1 MKSFWIKTTGSTTVL
16 ERRDIPVP
24 EPGPAEI
31 ALRIRATSLNRG
43 ELIAGSVMHGGGE
56 KLGGTEAAGEVL
68 AVGEG
73 VTEWRQGD
81 RVMGRVL
88 GSGRGAFAEYT
99 VMAVHQAMHVP
110 ARLSW
115 EQAAAVSVSFLTAYD
130 AVIAY
135 GRLQRGEWLLV
146 TGASSGAGVA
156 SVQTGKVV
164 GARIIG
170 TSGSGAKLEQLKAI
184 GLDAGIRTR
193 GADFAA
199 VVKEVTGN
207 GADVAVNCVGGS
219 MFAECMRALA
229 FGGRLA
235 TVGYVDGVYRTE
247 LDLQELHANRHVV
260 FGISNSRL
268 SEEGRAATVRGF
280 VRDVLPAIADGRIT
294 PVIDRVFPFD
304 ELPAAKDYMESNA
317 QIGKIV
323 VRVA

>member
-1 MKSFWIKTTGSTTVL
+1 MKSFWIKTAGSKTVL
-16 ERRDIPVP
+16 EPRDVPVP
-24 EPGPAEI
+24 EPGPGQI
-31 ALRIRATSLNRG
+31 ALRVRATALNRG
-43 ELIAGSVMHGGGE
+43 ELIAGSVMHGGGA
-56 KLGGTEAAGEVL
+56 KLGGTEAAGEVR

-73 VTEWRQGD
+73 VTGWRAGD

-88 GSGRGAFAEYT
+88 GQGRGAFAEHA
-99 VMAVHQAMHVP
+99 VMQVHEAMPVP
-110 ARLSW
+110 APLSW

-130 AVIAY
+130 AVVAY

-146 TGASSGAGVA
+146 IGASSGAGVA
-156 SVQTGKVV
+156 SIQTGKVI
-164 GARIIG
+164 GARVIG
-170 TSGSGAKLEQLKAI
+170 TSGSAAKLEQLESI

-199 VVKEVTGN
+199 TVREVTGA

-219 MFAECMRALA
+219 MFGECMRALA

-235 TVGYVDGVYRTE
+235 TVGYVDGVYKTE

-280 VRDVLPAIADGRIT
+280 VRDVLPAIADGSVT
-294 PVIDRVFPFD
+294 PVIDRVFSFD
-304 ELPAAKDYMESNA
+304 ELPAAKAYMESNTHV
-317 QIGKIV
+317 GKIV
-323 VRVA
+323 VRIA

>member
-1 MKSFWIKTTGSTTVL
+1 MKSFWIKTAGSKTVL
-16 ERRDIPVP
+16 ELRDVPLP
-24 EPGPAEI
+24 EPGPGQI
-31 ALRIRATSLNRG
+31 GIRVRATALNRG
-43 ELIAGSVMHGGGE
+43 ELIAGGVMHGGAA
-56 KLGGTEAAGEVL
+56 KLGGTEAAGEVR

-73 VTEWRQGD
+73 VTGWKEGD

-88 GSGRGAFAEYT
+88 GQGRGAFGEHT
-99 VMAVHQAMHVP
+99 VMQIHEAMPVP
-110 ARLSW
+110 ERLSW

-130 AVIAY
+130 AVVAY

-146 TGASSGAGVA
+146 LGASSGAGVA
-156 SVQTGKVV
+156 SIQTGKVI
-164 GARIIG
+164 GARVMG
-170 TSGSGAKLEQLKAI
+170 TSGSAAKLEQLKAI

-193 GADFAA
+193 SADFAA
-199 VVKEVTGN
+199 TVREVTGA

-219 MFAECMRALA
+219 MFGECMRSLA

-235 TVGYVDGVYRTE
+235 TVGYLDGVYKTE

-280 VRDVLPAIADGRIT
+280 VRDVLPAIADGGVT
-294 PVIDRVFPFD
+294 PVIDRVFPFS
-304 ELPAAKDYMESNA
+304 ELPAAKAYMESNS
-317 QIGKIV
+317 QVGKIV